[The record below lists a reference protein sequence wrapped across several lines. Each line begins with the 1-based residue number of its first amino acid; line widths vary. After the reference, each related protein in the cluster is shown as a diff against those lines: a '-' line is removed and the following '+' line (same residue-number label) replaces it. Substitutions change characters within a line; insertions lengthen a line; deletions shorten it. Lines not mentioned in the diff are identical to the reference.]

1 MPYQTRVLGVRI
13 EVEGSSAE
21 DAERAEQ
28 WLSDLLGD
36 DLAAGD
42 LARDLMTVA
51 RDAPSVCA
59 WVLAEGEELEL
70 TLHRVGGPSGGSGG
84 TEDAK
89 ERERV
94 ASWDVVR
101 GGKKAYLVD
110 ARPELGAIATEL
122 ARKSFAKVGK
132 PQRVTASA
140 AKAAWAET
148 EARVKAALETKDAI
162 ELRRWLTSTDLAGT
176 RGVPLR
182 SELARALLAS
192 PSPESGEALLE
203 VLRSE
208 VPEIAHLVSYRLYT
222 KKGLAGR
229 VLAEVA
235 QAWKDRPRSDTFLG
249 RLVGAISEWPDF
261 PYPEGYLEAA
271 PTDLR
276 ALLDARFRDQEAATK
291 PKLGALVEATVQALE
306 SAEIKGFRRVRR
318 RLEEAKQEPR
328 ARHRETYEERLR
340 AIAGRPGAHVV
351 RGAALD
357 LLLALGVAK
366 AELGALTEGLP
377 ESGGVRELRLASA
390 PQALPAARGFP
401 AAAPSDQRRDWT
413 EVRSAATV
421 HGGALVVNRKS
432 MVAFALPDGRTKW
445 RATDLDGSVALAILG
460 DPGPRVYVASKHGL
474 HALDAAS
481 GRELWC
487 ACTVDVPLSQVDLGY
502 VTSPRPTLWALDD
515 RVLVMGSEHA
525 SWLDARTGRVLDVAE
540 IPFREPHGL
549 VALPEEDAVVVLDGT
564 SLVRDLFNEDLIA
577 SGLVI
582 RRPRPDTDSLFDGLE
597 DRVVPRTLGTVVRE
611 LGGVRA
617 ELSTVDGVVVETH
630 ADGSTTRGRF
640 ALPPD
645 IVRFGPVVVQ
655 DGAPHVLVRQAI
667 RSGIFDDGRWLAVP
681 LSVP

>member
-1 MPYQTRVLGVRI
+1 MPYQTRVLGVRV
-13 EVEGSSAE
+13 EVEGSAAE

-51 RDAPSVCA
+51 RDAPSVRA

-70 TLHRVGGPSGGSGG
+70 TLHRVGSPGVASKD
-84 TEDAK
+84 ERD
-89 ERERV
+89 RERV
-94 ASWDVVR
+94 AAWNVVR

-110 ARPELGAIATEL
+110 DRPDLGAIATEL

-148 EARVKAALETKDAI
+148 ETQVKAALVTNDAT
-162 ELRRWLTSTDLAGT
+162 ELRRWLTSTDLTGT
-176 RGVPLR
+176 RGVHLR
-182 SELARALLAS
+182 SQLVRALLAS

-203 VLRSE
+203 VLRSD
-208 VPEIAHLVSYRLYT
+208 VPEIAHLVSYRIYT
-222 KKGLAGR
+222 KKGLAER
-229 VLAEVA
+229 LLDELAP
-235 QAWKDRPRSDTFLG
+235 AWKDRPRSDTFLG

-261 PYPEGYLEAA
+261 PYPAGYLEAA
-271 PTDLR
+271 PTELR
-276 ALLDARFRDQEAATK
+276 ALLDARYRDQEAAMK
-291 PKLGALVEATVQALE
+291 PKLGALVEATVQGLE
-306 SAEIKGFRRVRR
+306 SGEIKGFRRVRK
-318 RLEEAKQEPR
+318 RLEEAKPEPR
-328 ARHRETYEERLR
+328 ARHRETFETRLR
-340 AIAGRPGAHVV
+340 DIAGRPGAHVV

-357 LLLALGVAK
+357 LLLALGVAP

-377 ESGGVRELRLASA
+377 ETGGVRELRLAYA
-390 PQALPAARGFP
+390 PQALPAARVVP
-401 AAAPSDQRRDWT
+401 AAPPSDQRSDST
-413 EVRSAATV
+413 EALSAATLP
-421 HGGALVVNRKS
+421 GGSIVVNRKS
-432 MVAFALPDGRTKW
+432 MVLFALQDGRTKW
-445 RATDLDGSVALAILG
+445 RATGFDGPVALAVLG
-460 DPGPRVYVASKHGL
+460 DPGTRVYVASKYGL

-487 ACTVDVPLSQVDLGY
+487 ASTVDVPLSQVGLGY
-502 VTSPRPTLWALDD
+502 VTDPRPTLWALDD
-515 RVLVMGSEHA
+515 RVLVMGSERA
-525 SWLDARTGRVLDVAE
+525 SWLDARTGQVLDVAE
-540 IPFREPHGL
+540 IPFRDPRGL

-564 SLVRDLFNEDLIA
+564 SLVRDMFNVDLVP

-582 RRPRPDTDSLFDGLE
+582 RRPRANAERLFDGLE
-597 DRVVPRTLGTVVRE
+597 DRVVPRTLGSVVRE

-617 ELSTVDGVVVETH
+617 ELSTVDGVVVETR
-630 ADGSTTRGRF
+630 ADGGTARARF

-645 IVRFGPVVVQ
+645 ILRFGPAVLQ

-681 LSVP
+681 LSVA